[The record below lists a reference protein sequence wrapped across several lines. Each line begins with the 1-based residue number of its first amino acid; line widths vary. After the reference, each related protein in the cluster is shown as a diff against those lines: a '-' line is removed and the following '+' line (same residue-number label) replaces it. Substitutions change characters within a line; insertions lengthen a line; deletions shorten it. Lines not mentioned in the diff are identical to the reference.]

1 MIVEASVEQPTTQTI
16 KALKRVVYCTMCA
29 EPLLA
34 SDGAL
39 SEHYKCSH
47 QVVLSEQTLKIIAD
61 LSFLTADY
69 SSLKRRFE
77 QALRS
82 ANKKKD
88 RKKRK
93 ELDKIIRQAASEA
106 VISTPQKSH
115 DMMDRHR
122 RLPGSYGHGKR

>member
-1 MIVEASVEQPTTQTI
+1 
-16 KALKRVVYCTMCA
+16 RVAYCTMCA

-34 SDGAL
+34 SDGVL

-47 QVVLSEQTLKIIAD
+47 QVVLSEQALKIIAD
-61 LSFLTADY
+61 LSFLTADF

-82 ANKKKD
+82 TNKKKD

-93 ELDKIIRQAASEA
+93 ELDKIIRQTASEA